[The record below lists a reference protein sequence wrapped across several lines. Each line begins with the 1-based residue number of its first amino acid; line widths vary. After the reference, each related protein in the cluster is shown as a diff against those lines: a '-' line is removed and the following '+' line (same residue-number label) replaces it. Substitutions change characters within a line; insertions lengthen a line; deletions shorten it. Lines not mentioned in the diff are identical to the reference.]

1 MLRMGYAEVDI
12 TPLKSIETVG
22 FGREDNMSRG
32 ILKPLMAQ
40 VCLWEEEELGCL
52 ITIDS
57 LGFTKELT
65 DALRERVS
73 SVLQVTMDKVMVC
86 FSHCHSAPNAD
97 VEKEYY
103 EMVCGKIEKAVA
115 NTKEKLCE
123 VCVGWGNAKVTIGVN
138 RRQKTEPKDKRAGV
152 LKVCNAGNGAL
163 ELLLLRVTSHCNVL
177 KADNY
182 MISPDYFGEIREKFK
197 EQYGCPIMIIQGAS
211 GNIAPKYFQ
220 SELTPVDASGELFI
234 RSKTGL
240 QDMAQEVLSKVLPVI
255 EQIQMEKEA
264 ILDMYSKHLMLSA
277 QVPDL
282 EIAKQIAAEAKEFC
296 GIDGKNWLKE
306 VKRLRRC
313 GIYQQ
318 EEEVEVQYFKIGE
331 WCLCGV
337 SYELME
343 EFALRA
349 MEKLQDEF
357 FYLNGYTNGCL
368 SYFPMEE
375 EFDRGGYEVY
385 WSMLIYYIYFNRV
398 FPFEREAA
406 MRLLEYVVESKNG
419 II

>member
-12 TPLKSIETVG
+12 TPTKPMETVG

-32 ILKPLMAQ
+32 ILKPLLAQ
-40 VCLWEEEELGCL
+40 VSLWEEEGLGCL

-65 DALRERVS
+65 DVLRDCVS
-73 SVLQVTMDKVMVC
+73 GVLQITVDKVMVC
-86 FSHCHSAPNAD
+86 FSHCHSAPNAG

-103 EMVCGKIEKAVA
+103 DMVCGRIEGAVINA
-115 NTKEKLCE
+115 REKLCE
-123 VCVGWGNAKVTIGVN
+123 VCVDWGNAKVAIGVN
-138 RRQKTEPKDKRAGV
+138 RRQKTEPLDKRAGV
-152 LKVCNAGNGAL
+152 LKVCNVGSGAW
-163 ELLLLRVTSHCNVL
+163 ELLILRVTAHCNVL

-197 EQYGCPIMIIQGAS
+197 SQYGCPIMIIQGSA

-220 SELTPVDASGELFI
+220 SGQTPVDATGELYI
-234 RSKTGL
+234 RSRNGL
-240 QDMAQEVLSKVLPVI
+240 EDMAFEVLTKVAPVI
-255 EQIQMEKEA
+255 EQIRVENAAK
-264 ILDMYSKHLMLSA
+264 LSMYSKHLILSA
-277 QVPDL
+277 DVPDL
-282 EIAKQIAAEAKEFC
+282 DSAKKIAEDAKRYC
-296 GIDGKNWLKE
+296 GIDGKSWLEE
-306 VKRLRRC
+306 VKRLQEC
-313 GIYQQ
+313 GITRQR
-318 EEEVEVQYFKIGE
+318 EDVEVQYFKIGE

-337 SYELME
+337 PYELME
-343 EFALRA
+343 EFAVRA
-349 MEKLQDEF
+349 EEKKQDEF

-406 MRLLEYVVESKNG
+406 TKLLEFVVENFMKG
-419 II
+419 